1 MFLDDELE
9 AIYTTNGFNSETSFR
24 LLQACLRR
32 LPKPDQVRPQDFLN
46 EIRKIEGGWKLF
58 CKRHGEFKPEGFREF
73 MKARCGDIL
82 TNPILDFL
90 HWD

>member
-9 AIYTTNGFNSETSFR
+9 AIYTTNGFSQETSFK

-32 LPKPDQVRPQDFLN
+32 IPKPDQVKPTDFLN

-58 CKRHGEFKPEGFREF
+58 CKKHEECNPDGFRKF
-73 MKARCGDIL
+73 MIEQC
-82 TNPILDFL
+82 NLDDRVMDYL
-90 HWD
+90 HWNT

>member
-9 AIYTTNGFNSETSFR
+9 AIYTTNGFTPKTSIR

-32 LPKPDQVRPQDFLN
+32 IPNPDAVKPTDFLN

-58 CKRHGEFKPEGFREF
+58 CKKHSEFNPDGFRKF
-73 MKARCGDIL
+73 MITHCSLNER
-82 TNPILDFL
+82 TREYL
-90 HWD
+90 HWN